1 MKSYKGYFRVAT
13 VVLVLA
19 WAQLAC
25 LGGISPQSI
34 PQLQQLSTLAS
45 AATSLAGTA
54 GPLLTTLEPTLQALA
69 SQVGPTFEAAVT
81 EMVPTLEAVATE
93 IAPTGAVPTPQPG
106 ATPRLGSP
114 DDAKA
119 MLKKAVEHY
128 NTVGR
133 KQALADF
140 TGRVAPFFDRDLYV
154 ACIDSNLKQ
163 SANGGFPNLVGSSVQ
178 PLSRAAWDA
187 ATTTTIGTVNYNW
200 VDPET
205 NQTLPKTFYYQ
216 KVGTDVCGVGAYH
229 P

>member
-25 LGGISPQSI
+25 LGGLSPQA
-34 PQLQQLSTLAS
+34 LQPLSTLAS

-93 IAPTGAVPTPQPG
+93 MAPTGGAPTAAVPPG

-119 MLKKAVEHY
+119 MLAKAVAHY

-140 TGRVAPFFDRDLYV
+140 TARVAPFFDRDLYV